1 MSMSSGGTKRVAQK
15 NTKAMD
21 KTDFEA
27 LHSKSLEGKPKGEF
41 LQKMQWTAGGGGPG
55 VGPRR

>member
-1 MSMSSGGTKRVAQK
+1 MSISSGRTKRVAQK

-21 KTDFEA
+21 KTDFKA
-27 LHSKSLEGKPKGEF
+27 SNGKFLEGKPNGEF
-41 LQKMQWTAGGGGPG
+41 LQKMQWTAGGGAPG